1 MTYKDYF
8 GSVNFSEEDEVFHGK
23 IEFIKALITYEGTDV
38 KSLKKAFHEAVDD
51 YLEICEAQGRKPE
64 KIFKGSFNIR
74 IKPELHRQIS
84 IMAAEKDINVNKF
97 ISDILEAS
105 VKNSSNISS
114 QTTLQENTTLHGIN
128 HQLPPLLKVTEAR
141 PGKTILY
148 DADQFSALK
157 NKYLEELSEE
167 LYQDNDNISVID
179 STNKYLEAL
188 CQNPLVQTY
197 IKLNQSYIKLHQFS
211 TVPELANES
220 EISKPKNSKKSRNL
234 SRPS

>member
-1 MTYKDYF
+1 MKNHMTYKDYF

-74 IKPELHRQIS
+74 IKPEIHRQIS
-84 IMAAEKDINVNKF
+84 IMAAEKDVNVNKF

-114 QTTLQENTTLHGIN
+114 QTTLQENTTLHDIN

-167 LYQDNDNISVID
+167 LYPDNDNISVIV
-179 STNKYLEAL
+179 NIEKYLEAH
-188 CQNPLVQTY
+188 CQNPLAQAY
-197 IKLNQSYIKLHQFS
+197 IKLDQFS
-211 TVPELANES
+211 KVPELANEP
-220 EISKPKNSKKSRNL
+220 EISKPKNSKK
-234 SRPS
+234 PQHK

>member
-1 MTYKDYF
+1 MKNHMTYKDYF

-105 VKNSSNISS
+105 VKYSSNISP

-157 NKYLEELSEE
+157 NKYLEEL
-167 LYQDNDNISVID
+167 YPDNDNISF
-179 STNKYLEAL
+179 LEAL
-188 CQNPLVQTY
+188 CQNPLAQAY
-197 IKLNQSYIKLHQFS
+197 IKLNQFS
-211 TVPELANES
+211 KVPELANEP
-220 EISKPKNSKKSRNL
+220 EISKPKNSKK
-234 SRPS
+234 PQHK

>member
-105 VKNSSNISS
+105 VKYSSNISP

-148 DADQFSALK
+148 DADQFGTLK
-157 NKYLEELSEE
+157 NKYSEE
-167 LYQDNDNISVID
+167 LYQDDDNISVLD
-179 STNKYLEAL
+179 AAL
-188 CQNPLVQTY
+188 CQNPLVQAYIPLAQAY
-197 IKLNQSYIKLHQFS
+197 IKLNQFS
-211 TVPELANES
+211 KVPELANEP
-220 EISKPKNSKKSRNL
+220 EISKPKNSKK
-234 SRPS
+234 PQHK

>member
-74 IKPELHRQIS
+74 IKPEIHRQIS

-114 QTTLQENTTLHGIN
+114 RTTLQENTALHGIN
-128 HQLPPLLKVTEAR
+128 H
-141 PGKTILY
+141 ILAIPVSY
-148 DADQFSALK
+148 AADQFGALK
-157 NKYLEELSEE
+157 NKYLEEL
-167 LYQDNDNISVID
+167 YQDDDNISAF
-179 STNKYLEAL
+179 EAL
-188 CQNPLVQTY
+188 CQNPFAQAY
-197 IKLNQSYIKLHQFS
+197 IKLNQFS
-211 TVPELANES
+211 KVPELANEA
-220 EISKPKNSKKSRNL
+220 EISKPKNSKK
-234 SRPS
+234 PQPK

>member
-1 MTYKDYF
+1 MKNHMTYKDYF

-74 IKPELHRQIS
+74 IKPEIHRQIS

-114 QTTLQENTTLHGIN
+114 QSTLQENTTLHDFN
-128 HQLPPLLKVTEAR
+128 H
-141 PGKTILY
+141 ILAIPVSST
-148 DADQFSALK
+148 ADQFGALK
-157 NKYLEELSEE
+157 NKYSEE
-167 LYQDNDNISVID
+167 LYQDDDNISV
-179 STNKYLEAL
+179 LEAL
-188 CQNPLVQTY
+188 CQNLLVQAY
-197 IKLNQSYIKLHQFS
+197 KNNPYIKLHQFS

-220 EISKPKNSKKSRNL
+220 EISKPKNSKK
-234 SRPS
+234 PQPK

>member
-1 MTYKDYF
+1 MKNHMTYKDYF

-74 IKPELHRQIS
+74 IKPEIHRQIS

-114 QTTLQENTTLHGIN
+114 QSTLQENTTLHDTD
-128 HQLPPLLKVTEAR
+128 QLW
-141 PGKTILY
+141 
-148 DADQFSALK
+148 DAL
-157 NKYLEELSEE
+157 
-167 LYQDNDNISVID
+167 I
-179 STNKYLEAL
+179 
-188 CQNPLVQTY
+188 
-197 IKLNQSYIKLHQFS
+197 IKLNKICQDPSVPEDYKSVFN
-211 TVPELANES
+211 TVPELAY
-220 EISKPKNSKKSRNL
+220 KAKNFKTEKFKKAAT
-234 SRPS
+234 

>member
-1 MTYKDYF
+1 MKNHMTYKDYF

-74 IKPELHRQIS
+74 IKPEIHRQIS

-114 QTTLQENTTLHGIN
+114 QSTLQENTTLHDIN

-141 PGKTILY
+141 LGKIY
-148 DADQFSALK
+148 YGDQFGALK
-157 NKYLEELSEE
+157 NKSLEE
-167 LYQDNDNISVID
+167 LYQDDDNISVID